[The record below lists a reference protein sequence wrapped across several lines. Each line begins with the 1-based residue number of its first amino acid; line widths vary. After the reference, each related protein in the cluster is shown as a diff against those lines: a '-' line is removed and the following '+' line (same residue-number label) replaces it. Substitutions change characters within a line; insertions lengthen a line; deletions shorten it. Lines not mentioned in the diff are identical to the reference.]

1 LSLKIERNHSA
12 RSTVE
17 EENRRKN
24 KLTLDRLKM
33 KDRLRDIIIEKQ
45 QLELMKAKEVN
56 ELKRADHQDMLMKE
70 KAMLNT
76 FKEKVARKYLIQ
88 DSVRKDL

>member
-1 LSLKIERNHSA
+1 MSLKIERNHSA

>member
-1 LSLKIERNHSA
+1 
-12 RSTVE
+12 
-17 EENRRKN
+17 
-24 KLTLDRLKM
+24 
-33 KDRLRDIIIEKQ
+33 
-45 QLELMKAKEVN
+45 MKAKEVN